1 MTSEEV
7 YVLSLNKKGNYY
19 VGKSKNKQLRIND
32 HKNLNENSAEFVKEC
47 NGVYKA
53 VKPLTPKDEN
63 GSNWEKDELLVRMI
77 KHGFNNVRGWEF
89 TNTKPLTNSECNIIK
104 TLIMGL
110 GDRCRKCGNEGHFA
124 NNCIQ
129 IKADWLINLEK
140 CMVISHGSETMKK
153 ITSKDIINS
162 QINIS
167 VNKSSTNRKKKEC
180 KRCGRTNHTTN
191 SCFAEFDINGEYID
205 SDFSSDDDHYNMRC
219 FRCDRIG
226 HFANECYARY
236 DNKGYFIMD

>member
-19 VGKSKNKQLRIND
+19 VGKSKNKQSRIND

-47 NGVYKA
+47 NGVYKV

-89 TNTKPLTNSECNIIK
+89 TNTKQLTNSECNIIK

-110 GDRCRKCGNEGHFA
+110 GDRCRKCGNEGHYA
-124 NNCIQ
+124 NNCNEN
-129 IKADWLINLEK
+129 KADWLINLEK
-140 CMVISHGSETMKK
+140 CMKISNGSETTKK
-153 ITSKDIINS
+153 KLTSKDILNKEINNP
-162 QINIS
+162 IN
-167 VNKSSTNRKKKEC
+167 KLYTNKKKGC
-180 KRCGRTNHTTN
+180 AICGLTNHTTKYCYESN
-191 SCFAEFDINGEYID
+191 NNRYY

-236 DNKGYFIMD
+236 DREGYFIMD